1 MLPFEHLISQLRRK
15 GHRRLVVLSGDA
27 HWTLTQAEA
36 LRDAHPG
43 DWLWLDDHPSK
54 AISGLLGREFQ
65 HVGF

>member
-1 MLPFEHLISQLRRK
+1 
-15 GHRRLVVLSGDA
+15 LVVLSGDA